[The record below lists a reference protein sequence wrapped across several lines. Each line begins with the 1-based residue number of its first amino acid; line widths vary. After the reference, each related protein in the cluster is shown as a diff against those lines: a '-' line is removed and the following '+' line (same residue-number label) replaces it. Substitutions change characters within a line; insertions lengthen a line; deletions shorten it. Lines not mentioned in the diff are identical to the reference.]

1 MEDYHARLK
10 PDTPWQIRR
19 RIRKLERETD
29 RMYAWLYRIGIAME
43 VIAMLVLL
51 ACATNFIGKLM

>member
-51 ACATNFIGKLM
+51 ACATNFLGKLM

>member
-29 RMYAWLYRIGIAME
+29 RMYDWLYRIGIAME